1 MRTVGIRELKA
12 RLSAVLREVQRGD
25 VVLVTDRGRVVAE
38 LRAPG
43 APGPT
48 TMARGTSGLARL
60 ARAGHLQIAE
70 PSGAPYPRSPISS
83 PSGLAQELLD
93 ADRGER

>member
-43 APGPT
+43 AAGPAS
-48 TMARGTSGLARL
+48 MARGAGGLARL
-60 ARAGHLQIAE
+60 ARAGHLRVAE
-70 PSGAPYPRSPISS
+70 PSGAPYPRSPINS

>member
-12 RLSAVLREVQRGD
+12 HLSAVLREVQRGD

-43 APGPT
+43 APGLPPVG
-48 TMARGTSGLARL
+48 RGTTGITRL
-60 ARAGHLQIAE
+60 ARAGHLRVAE
-70 PSGAPYPRSPISS
+70 PSSTPYPRSPITS
-83 PSGLAQELLD
+83 PPGLARMLLD
-93 ADRGER
+93 AERDER